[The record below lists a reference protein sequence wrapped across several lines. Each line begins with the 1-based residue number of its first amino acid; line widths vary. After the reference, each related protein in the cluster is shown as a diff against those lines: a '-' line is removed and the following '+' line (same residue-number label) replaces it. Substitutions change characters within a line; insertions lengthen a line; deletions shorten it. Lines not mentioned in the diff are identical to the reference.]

1 MRSTVSSEIKNI
13 YVYQH
18 GFASVKWLLD
28 NLRARFP
35 DAHIST
41 GLKNYSETR
50 EARDIVKELA
60 SRYSGEADLDG
71 ASLILDE
78 GGVLHARFA
87 GTNMA
92 GVEQTSF
99 GLRADWHYPSVL
111 VCRSAAKLYFESQII
126 ARGIIRKLASLELL
140 HGVIGIIGLGAL
152 GGSLARQLLSKGLA
166 VVGHDLNGGP
176 VDLHDIATALGD
188 LLVRSDL
195 ILGCSG
201 TDALAQADMS
211 MLRGK
216 KLFASCSSS
225 NVEFKSILE
234 RLPPRGVFQ
243 SASGPIGGATCTV
256 LNGGFPINFD
266 RVTEWELFDEILLTR
281 KLCFEGVVQA
291 SSLLGSPPRGVMLD
305 PAIQLRIVQEWLDRV
320 PQADA
325 IRMPPDLSID
335 FFRSRSEGE
344 FTMTENPPYSL
355 HTTTPGALTS
365 MRAHT
370 EPYDV
375 EVAGR
380 QIMVLPGVWSPAYDW
395 SSLFYVENF
404 PEVHGRSFLEIG
416 SGTGVISVFAG
427 LNGATRVVAL
437 DVNEAAVRNSALNF
451 ERFGLKNAVAL
462 VSDGFAEIN
471 EKFDVVTWNAPYHGS
486 RPNDMLER
494 GCADEGYHDI
504 RAFFRRV
511 ETHLT
516 PGGLVVFGF
525 SESGDLPLIESLIAE
540 AGFRVKQ
547 RLSDWRQDYNCMLF
561 VLTRA
566 TLMPAKDY

>member
-1 MRSTVSSEIKNI
+1 MTSSDIKNI

-18 GFASVKWLLD
+18 GFASVKWVLD

-35 DAHIST
+35 NAHIST
-41 GLKNYSETR
+41 GLKDYSATP
-50 EARDIVKELA
+50 EARGIVDQFA
-60 SRYSGEADLDG
+60 TRYPGEADIVG

-78 GGVLHARFA
+78 GGVLHHRFS
-87 GTNMA
+87 GSNVA

-99 GLRADWHYPSVL
+99 GLRTDWHYPSVL
-111 VCRSAAKLYFESQII
+111 VCRSAAKLFFESQII
-126 ARGIIRKLASLELL
+126 ARGIIRKLAALELL
-140 HGVIGIIGLGAL
+140 HGVIGVIGLGAL
-152 GGSLARQLLSKGLA
+152 GGSLARQLLSAGMNVL
-166 VVGHDLNGGP
+166 GHDRDGGP
-176 VDLHDIATALGD
+176 VDLHDIVAPLGD
-188 LLVRSDL
+188 LLARSDL

-201 TDALAQADMS
+201 TDVLARADIS
-211 MLRGK
+211 RLRGQK
-216 KLFASCSSS
+216 IFASCSSS
-225 NVEFKSILE
+225 NIEFKSILE
-234 RLPPRGVFQ
+234 RLPRRDAFEP
-243 SASGPIGGATCTV
+243 ASGPVGGATYTV

-266 RVTEWELFDEILLTR
+266 RVTEWESFEEILLTR

-291 SSLLGSPPRGVMLD
+291 SSLLGTPPRGVMLD
-305 PAIQLRIVQEWLDRV
+305 PAVQLSLVLEWLDRV
-320 PQADA
+320 PDADS
-325 IRMPPDLSID
+325 IRLPSDLSID

-365 MRAHT
+365 MREHT

-375 EVAGR
+375 DVAGR
-380 QIMVLPGVWSPAYDW
+380 QIRVLPGVWSPAYDW

-404 PEVHGRSFLEIG
+404 PDVNGRSFLEIG

-427 LNGATRVVAL
+427 LNGATRVVAV

-451 ERFGLKNAVAL
+451 ERFGLKNAVAFG
-462 VSDGFAEIN
+462 SDGFSSIN
-471 EKFDVVTWNAPYHGS
+471 ERFDVITWNAPYHGS
-486 RPNDMLER
+486 RPRDMLER
-494 GCADEGYHDI
+494 GCADENYHDI
-504 RAFFRRV
+504 RAFFRDV
-511 ETHLT
+511 ESHLT

-525 SESGDLPLIESLIAE
+525 SESGDLPLIETLIAE

-566 TLMPAKDY
+566 TLRPAEDQ

>member
-1 MRSTVSSEIKNI
+1 MTSTTSAEIKNI

-18 GFASVKWLLD
+18 GFASVEWLLD
-28 NLRARFP
+28 NLRTRFP
-35 DAHIST
+35 GAHIST
-41 GLKNYSETR
+41 GLKHYSVTPK
-50 EARDIVKELA
+50 ARDLVRQFA
-60 SRYSGEADLDG
+60 SRYPGEADIVG

-78 GGVLHARFA
+78 GGVLHRRFT
-87 GTNMA
+87 GPNVA

-99 GLRADWHYPSVL
+99 GLRSDWHYPSVL

-126 ARGIIRKLASLELL
+126 ARGIIRKLASLKLL
-140 HGVIGIIGLGAL
+140 RGVIGVIGLGAL
-152 GGSLARQLLSKGLA
+152 GGSVARQLLSAGVNVL
-166 VVGHDLNGGP
+166 GHDRDGAP
-176 VDLHDIATALGD
+176 VALHDILVPLSD
-188 LLVRSDL
+188 LLARSDL
-195 ILGCSG
+195 ILGCTG
-201 TDALAQADMS
+201 TDVLAQADLS
-211 MLRGK
+211 SLRGQ

-234 RLPPRGVFQ
+234 RLPTRGAFEPV
-243 SASGPIGGATCTV
+243 SGPVGGATYTV

-266 RVTEWELFDEILLTR
+266 RITEWESFEEILLTR

-291 SSLLGSPPRGVMLD
+291 SSLLGSRPRGVMLD
-305 PAIQLRIVQEWLDRV
+305 PAVQLRLVHEWLDRV
-320 PQADA
+320 PDA
-325 IRMPPDLSID
+325 GSIRLPPDLSID

-355 HTTTPGALTS
+355 HTTTPGALIS

-380 QIMVLPGVWSPAYDW
+380 RIMVLPGVWSPAYDW
-395 SSLFYVENF
+395 SSLFYIENF
-404 PEVHGRSFLEIG
+404 PDVNGRSFLEVG

-427 LNGATRVVAL
+427 LNGAARIVAV
-437 DVNEAAVRNSALNF
+437 DVNEAAVRNSAFNF
-451 ERFGLKNAVAL
+451 ERFGLKNAVAF
-462 VSDGFAEIN
+462 VSDGFSGIN

-486 RPNDMLER
+486 RPHDMLER
-494 GCADEGYHDI
+494 GCADEGYRDI
-504 RAFFRRV
+504 RAFFRDV
-511 ETHLT
+511 ESHLT

-525 SESGDLPLIESLIAE
+525 SESGDLPLIETLIAE
-540 AGFRVKQ
+540 AGFRIKQ

-566 TLMPAKDY
+566 TSTLSDVQ

>member
-1 MRSTVSSEIKNI
+1 VTTTGSSEIKNI
-13 YVYQH
+13 YVLQH

-28 NLRARFP
+28 NLRGQFP
-35 DAHIST
+35 RAHIST
-41 GLKNYSETR
+41 ALKDYSATR
-50 EARDIVKELA
+50 EARDIVNELT
-60 SRYSGEADLDG
+60 SRYPSGVETGG

-87 GTNMA
+87 GTNIA

-99 GLRADWHYPSVL
+99 GLRTDWHYPSVL

-140 HGVIGIIGLGAL
+140 RGVIGVIGLGAL
-152 GGSLARQLLSKGLA
+152 GGSLARQLLSRGIH
-166 VVGHDLNGGP
+166 VVGHDRDGGP
-176 VDLHDIATALGD
+176 VDLHNIAAPLGD
-188 LLVRSDL
+188 LLAQSDL

-201 TDALAQADMS
+201 TDVLARADMGS
-211 MLRGK
+211 LRGQ

-234 RLPPRGVFQ
+234 RLPPRGAFEP
-243 SASGPIGGATCTV
+243 ASGLIGGATCTV

-305 PAIQLRIVQEWLDRV
+305 PAVQLRLVHEWLDRV

-325 IRMPPDLSID
+325 IRLPPDLSID

-380 QIMVLPGVWSPAYDW
+380 RIIVLPGVWSPAYDW

-404 PEVHGRSFLEIG
+404 PDVNGRSFLEIG

-427 LNGATRVVAL
+427 LNGAARVVAV
-437 DVNEAAVRNSALNF
+437 DVNEAAVQNSALNF
-451 ERFGLKNAVAL
+451 ERFGLKNAVAF
-462 VSDGFAEIN
+462 VSDGFAATN

-494 GCADEGYHDI
+494 GCADEGYRDI
-504 RAFFRRV
+504 RAFFRDV
-511 ETHLT
+511 ESHLT

-525 SESGDLPLIESLIAE
+525 SESGDLPLIETLIAD

-561 VLTRA
+561 VLARA
-566 TLMPAKDY
+566 TLTPAEDQ